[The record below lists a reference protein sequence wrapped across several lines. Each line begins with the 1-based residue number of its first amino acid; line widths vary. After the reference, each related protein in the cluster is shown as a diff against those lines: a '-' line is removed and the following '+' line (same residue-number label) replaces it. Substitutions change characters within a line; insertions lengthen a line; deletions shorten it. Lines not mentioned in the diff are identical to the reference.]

1 MVFLMH
7 PRITVRPF
15 GESMQFIPYRRSRA
29 ETSIFTIS
37 ESLGKMRHSK
47 RVPKT
52 SCVIRW
58 EEGSGAGETVGVI
71 TAKRCFKWARLAQT
85 DFAPRPPPT
94 STQSPFGPLVVGRRL
109 AQRQA

>member
-29 ETSIFTIS
+29 ETSIFTVS

-58 EEGSGAGETVGVI
+58 EEGSGAGETVGAL
-71 TAKRCFKWARLAQT
+71 TAKRCFNGASFAQMA
-85 DFAPRPPPT
+85 FAPGPRPT
-94 STQSPFGPLVVGRRL
+94 TRTTPFVHPLFARAL
-109 AQRQA
+109 